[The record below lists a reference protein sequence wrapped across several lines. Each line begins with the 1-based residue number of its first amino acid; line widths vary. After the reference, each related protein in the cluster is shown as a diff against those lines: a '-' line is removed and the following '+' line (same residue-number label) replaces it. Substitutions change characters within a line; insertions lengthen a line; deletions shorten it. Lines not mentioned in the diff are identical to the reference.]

1 MTGTEQPKGPSRRAL
16 LGALGVA
23 VGAGAAGAAGA
34 LTATGSWPGE
44 AQKPDAGGTPAGS
57 SGQPVLASGRY
68 QAGIAR
74 PATPQHFGL
83 LLVCDL
89 DGTDTSWLG
98 ALGNRILELTTNS
111 KPTDV
116 LPDGPGDLTVTVG
129 LGPRIVAARDA
140 SLPGA
145 EDLPS
150 FAGDETIEAHRRG
163 GDLLLALYSDDPSVL
178 TAVGDD
184 LLTLVPGA
192 TPRWRQRLFRGHG
205 ENGVVRNPFGFLDGV
220 IVPHGDEE
228 LAENVWIGT
237 GTADAALASGTVCV
251 IRRLRLDTARFAAL
265 GTPAQE
271 RVIGRERIDGTPLS
285 GGPENGEV
293 DLNAKTPEGEFVTPL
308 RSHARAA
315 HPSFTG
321 SSLMLRRGYAFDDGL
336 LPNGEADAGLAFICF
351 QNTLRTF
358 VVTQQRLDEN
368 DDLMKYATPTGSAT
382 FLILPGFSA
391 SSPLTF

>member
-1 MTGTEQPKGPSRRAL
+1 MTDDEPRTGPSRRAL

-44 AQKPDAGGTPAGS
+44 AQKPDTAVTPAGS
-57 SGQPVLASGRY
+57 SGQPVPAAGRY

-89 DGTDTSWLG
+89 DGTDTPWLG
-98 ALGNRILELTTNS
+98 ALGERILALTTTS
-111 KPTDV
+111 TPTDV
-116 LPDGPGDLTVTVG
+116 LPDGPGD
-129 LGPRIVAARDA
+129 
-140 SLPGA
+140 
-145 EDLPS
+145 
-150 FAGDETIEAHRRG
+150 
-163 GDLLLALYSDDPSVL
+163 L

-192 TPRWRQRLFRGHG
+192 TPRWRQCLFRGHG
-205 ENGVVRNPFGFLDGV
+205 ERGVVRNPFGFLDGV

-228 LAENVWIGT
+228 LAENVWIGA
-237 GTADAALASGTVCV
+237 ADAALGAGTVCV

-285 GGPENGEV
+285 GGPADGEV
-293 DLNAKTPEGEFVTPL
+293 NLNAKTPEGEFITPL

-336 LPNGEADAGLAFICF
+336 LPNSQADAGLAFICF

-368 DDLMKYATPTGSAT
+368 DDLMTYATPTGSAT

-391 SSPLTF
+391 SSPLRF